1 MNEGAGRS
9 SGWRAWTHRVRT
21 GWRPWLTSRTG
32 GGLITA
38 IVIVALVMTA
48 LPNGR
53 PQPTSEPTTSPGAS
67 ATPGVTPPPDEAWAD
82 LALPAWEP
90 VAELRPEDLDDS
102 GVGLASAF
110 TFRSRTA
117 APAAALAA
125 GLTAE
130 PAVDF
135 SVEPGASA
143 AEARVV
149 PTAPLAEGVLY
160 RFRLTDPTGA
170 LVGSW
175 VYRTEH
181 PLRVVGTVP
190 GNESTE
196 VPLDT
201 GIEIQFDQDG
211 VTNVPAHFSI
221 VPAVAGRFE
230 THARTAVFV
239 PDQPLAPA
247 ALYRVTIAAG
257 VSMTGADQVLEEPVT
272 FTFETATPGST
283 QAWDVGLGRPILEA
297 SPSERPIVAVDLWN
311 DDQRGPAPTSLPFE
325 IYHLP
330 SFAAARTA
338 AATLTGQPSW
348 AVVSGPLVET
358 DGLSRVAAFDGV
370 FETEGPSGYKVIR
383 FPAPLQAG
391 WYLVVVSR
399 QGRDRQALLQVTDLA
414 AFAMTSESRTVAWVN
429 DKATGEPISGADLLD
444 PAGAR
449 VGTTGANGLLDVPTP
464 QSLDTEPAPGYGVGV
479 TITTVVA
486 PDGRRLLLALGM
498 PSSTYAYPWERSSAS
513 VVAEPNHRWWL
524 LLSTDRT
531 TYRSTDTVHAW
542 GLIRSREDRSVP
554 EGLELRLRVPEAS
567 SEAGP
572 WLSRSRVAATPRGAW
587 TTDLALDG
595 LPLGGY
601 VLELYAGGT
610 VASSTWIEVAEI
622 RKPAYQIEVQ
632 TDRRAVIAGDPVTI
646 TARAVFFDGTA
657 AAGLDLRVAAFE
669 AERVV
674 TTDAEGRVSVTQPAR
689 ADSTA
694 GFSHMGVNVAP
705 ASPEEGEITGS
716 AYVVV
721 YPAAVWIAA
730 AGVVREG
737 RVVVD
742 GSLSRVDLER
752 VERDLLAGTW
762 PEDPSGAPVAGGTV
776 TIRVVEIIPVTTQIG
791 TTYDYIEKRAV
802 PLYSYTMTA
811 KAVGAY
817 TTASGSG
824 GQISLAV
831 PVPNQDHSYELTL
844 TSRDSAGRTIT
855 LVAYASSPTIASFD
869 GPIRPYLGRPG
880 GCGWYSEEH
889 ATGDEISLTM
899 RDGDGSVSTG
909 GQYLFVVAGRGI
921 RDAYLQDS
929 STLSRTY
936 SEEDLPG
943 LVVLAV
949 RFQGGAYIVTNE
961 VLIRTRLEER
971 TIGVEL
977 TADRTRYKP
986 GERATVSVRTTDA
999 EGRPIPADVVLRG
1012 VDEKLFSIGQ
1022 AFDLEA
1028 LGALLG
1034 PIYDGLLQSYAS
1046 HPVPSPA
1053 GGDGCGDTT
1062 GGGRD
1067 DFRDSVLFELIS
1079 TGVDGTGSVSFDLP
1093 DDLTSWHVSATAL
1106 ASDIRAGSGAV
1117 LLPVGLP
1124 FFADAI
1130 LASDYLVGERP
1141 ILRVRSFGDDLAAGD
1156 RVRFTVS
1163 APSLVMAPTT
1173 VEAAAFAAAT
1183 VPLPPLALGS
1193 HAVTITAVVISDAAR
1208 TDTLVRQVVV
1218 RASRLEIATTEV
1230 VAPASVGTV
1239 GGTGLTTYVVTDAGR
1254 GSLIPRLQDL
1264 AAGSGARFDRLLAA
1278 DVARDLLIG
1287 TFGFDEASLPPVDLD
1302 VGRYEREGV
1311 ALLPYSTADLSLTAL
1326 TAILAPERLRTDSAR
1341 DALRTWTSDPQPERR
1356 VMALA
1361 GLAGLGEDV
1370 LDELRAMDR
1379 PATQREALWAALGLV
1394 AAGDED
1400 GARAIER
1407 ALLERSGQE
1416 LGPWIRLDPRSVTD
1430 ALEATALL
1438 ALVAT
1443 AIGDPLAPRMDR
1455 YVRDTRSSDG
1465 LYVLQQ
1471 VGVIRW
1477 NLDRLPRAAARFA
1490 WTVDGVRHE
1499 ETLEPGA
1506 SWTTSL
1512 TEQQRDGFRLQSL
1525 EGSIAVV
1532 ASWTG
1537 APGPGDL
1544 PAGDLVTITRTVT
1557 PAADAPTVGIV
1568 RVALRVVFAPSA
1580 PIGCWDVTD
1589 RAPSGLAPLASA
1601 QHWDSSP
1608 DAYSPHA
1615 ISGQRVSWCIDPT
1628 RRRDFILRYSARVVS
1643 AGTFTWEPALVQ
1655 LGVGPE
1661 IGATTLV
1668 TTYTIR

>member
-1 MNEGAGRS
+1 MDEGPGRS
-9 SGWRAWTHRVRT
+9 SGWRAWTQRAQA

-38 IVIVALVMTA
+38 IVIVALIMTT

-53 PQPTSEPTTSPGAS
+53 PEPTSEPRVSPGAS
-67 ATPGVTPPPDEAWAD
+67 ATPGVTPPPEEAWGD

-90 VAELRPEDLDDS
+90 VAELRPEDVDDS
-102 GVGLASAF
+102 GVGVASAF
-110 TFRSRTA
+110 TLRSRTA

-130 PAVDF
+130 PAVAF

-149 PTAPLAEGVLY
+149 PTAPLAEGILY

-201 GIEIQFDQDG
+201 GIEIEFDQDG
-211 VTNVPAHFSI
+211 VTNVQAHFSI
-221 VPAVAGRFE
+221 MPAVAGRFE
-230 THARTAVFV
+230 THARAAVFV

-257 VSMTGADQVLEEPVT
+257 VSMTGSDQVLEEPVT
-272 FTFETATPGST
+272 FSFETATPGST

-297 SPSERPIVAVDLWN
+297 SPSERPIVALDLWN

-338 AATLTGQPSW
+338 AVALTGQPSW
-348 AVVSGPLVET
+348 ADGSRPLVET

-370 FETEGPSGYKVIR
+370 FETESPSGYKVIR

-414 AFAMTSESRTVAWVN
+414 AFAMTSESRTLAWVN

-464 QSLDTEPAPGYGVGV
+464 QSLDTARASGYSVGV
-479 TITTVVA
+479 TITTVAA

-498 PSSTYAYPWERSSAS
+498 PSSTYAYPWERSSPS

-554 EGLELRLRVPEAS
+554 EDLELRLRTPEAS
-567 SEAGP
+567 SEDGP
-572 WLSRSRVAATPRGAW
+572 WLTRSAVAATPRGAW
-587 TTDLALDG
+587 ATDLSLDG
-595 LPLGGY
+595 LPLGSY

-610 VASSTWIEVAEI
+610 AASSTWIEVAEI
-622 RKPAYQIEVQ
+622 RKPAYRIEVQ
-632 TDRRAVIAGDPVTI
+632 TDRRAVTAGDPVTI

-657 AAGLDLRVAAFE
+657 AAGLDLRVGAFE

-674 TTDAEGRVSVTQPAR
+674 TTDAEGRVSLTLPAR

-694 GFSHMGVNVAP
+694 GFSHMGVSVAP
-705 ASPEEGEITGS
+705 AAPEEGEITGT

-730 AGVVREG
+730 KGVVREG
-737 RVVVD
+737 RVVID

-762 PEDPSGAPVAGGTV
+762 PENPSGAPAAGGTV

-791 TTYDYIEKRAV
+791 TTYDYIDKRAV
-802 PLYSYTMTA
+802 PVYSYTMTA

-817 TTASGSG
+817 TTASGSDG
-824 GQISLAV
+824 LISLAV

-844 TSRDSAGRTIT
+844 TSRDAAGRTTT
-855 LVAYASSPTIASFD
+855 LVTYASSPTIAAFD
-869 GPIRPYLGRPG
+869 GPVRPYLGRPG
-880 GCGWYSEEH
+880 GCGSYSEAH

-899 RDGDGSVSTG
+899 HDGDGSISAG
-909 GQYLFVVAGRGI
+909 GRYLFVVAGRGI
-921 RDAYLQDS
+921 RDARLQDS
-929 STLSRTY
+929 PTLSRTY

-943 LVVLAV
+943 LVVLAI
-949 RFQGGAYIVTNE
+949 RFQDGAYIVTNE
-961 VLIRTRLEER
+961 VLIQTRLEER

-977 TADRTRYKP
+977 TADRARYRP
-986 GERATVSVRTTDA
+986 GERATVFVRTTDA
-999 EGRPIPADVVLRG
+999 EGRPIPTDVVLRG

-1053 GGDGCGDTT
+1053 GGDGCGDT

-1067 DFRDSVLFELIS
+1067 DFRDSVLFQLIS
-1079 TGVDGTGSVSFDLP
+1079 TGTDGTGSVSFDLP

-1106 ASDIRAGSGAV
+1106 ASDIRAGSGAL

-1124 FFADAI
+1124 FFADAT
-1130 LASDYLVGERP
+1130 LASDYLVAERP
-1141 ILRVRSFGDDLAAGD
+1141 ILRIRSFGDDLAAGD
-1156 RVRFTVS
+1156 RVRFTVI
-1163 APSLVMAPTT
+1163 APSLLMAPTT

-1193 HAVTITAVVISDAAR
+1193 HAVTITATVVGDDSR

-1218 RASRLEIATTEV
+1218 RASRLEIATTEG
-1230 VAPASVGTV
+1230 VAPAAAGTV
-1239 GGTGLTTYVVTDAGR
+1239 GGTDLTTYIVTDAGW
-1254 GSLIPRLQDL
+1254 GSLIPRLHDL

-1278 DVARDLLIG
+1278 DIARDLLIG
-1287 TFGFDEASLPPVDLD
+1287 TFGVEEGSLRPVDLD
-1302 VGRYEREGV
+1302 VGRYERDGV

-1326 TAILAPERLRTDSAR
+1326 TAILAPERLRTDAAR
-1341 DALRTWTSDPQPERR
+1341 DALRSWTSDPEPERR

-1370 LDELRAMDR
+1370 LDDLRAMDR
-1379 PATQREALWAALGLV
+1379 PATQREALWTALGLV

-1407 ALLERSGQE
+1407 ELLERSGQE

-1443 AIGDPLAPRMDR
+1443 AIGDPLAPRIDR
-1455 YVRDTRSSDG
+1455 YVRDTRSSGG
-1465 LYVLQQ
+1465 LYVLHQI
-1471 VGVIRW
+1471 GLIRW
-1477 NLDRLPRAAARFA
+1477 NLDRLPRAAARFS
-1490 WTVDGVRHE
+1490 WTVDGARHE

-1506 SWTTSL
+1506 SWTASL
-1512 TEQQRDGFRLQSL
+1512 TARQRETFTLQSL
-1525 EGSIAVV
+1525 EGSIAIV

-1568 RVALRVVFAPSA
+1568 RVTLRIVFSPDAPV
-1580 PIGCWDVTD
+1580 GCWDVTD
-1589 RAPSGLAPLASA
+1589 RAPSGLAPLAA
-1601 QHWDSSP
+1601 PQHWDSAPGSN
-1608 DAYSPHA
+1608 SPHA
-1615 ISGQRVSWCIDPT
+1615 IAGQRVSWCIDPT
-1628 RRRDFILRYSARVVS
+1628 RTRDFTLRYSARVVS
-1643 AGTFTWEPALVQ
+1643 AGTFTWEPAVVQ

-1661 IGATTLV
+1661 IGATTPV